1 MLDKKRKECY
11 TETAEE
17 IKEKKQ
23 IRFTY
28 SRTKEIKEENDM
40 NDMQET
46 VLENELNTGDYTAAR
61 EVCEKFS
68 ADEEKDTAEATS
80 ARLFAMLVA

>member
-1 MLDKKRKECY
+1 MN
-11 TETAEE
+11 
-17 IKEKKQ
+17 EK
-23 IRFTY
+23 
-28 SRTKEIKEENDM
+28 
-40 NDMQET
+40 QEA
-46 VLENELNTGDYTAAR
+46 VLENELNKGDYTAVR

>member
-1 MLDKKRKECY
+1 MN
-11 TETAEE
+11 
-17 IKEKKQ
+17 EK
-23 IRFTY
+23 
-28 SRTKEIKEENDM
+28 
-40 NDMQET
+40 QEA
-46 VLENELNTGDYTAAR
+46 VLENELNKGDYTAAR